1 MSDLVLEIKK
11 NLVSG
16 RVLIGLG
23 LSLIILKICC
33 LQVFAQSASERYPTN
48 TELVRL
54 REKLRRQIRTIE
66 NGNEFKD
73 FRSSADKQRRASFVS
88 AWTKVDPIVA
98 PFLGYWSGYEE
109 SLLIYPGNNKGRVCI
124 IYEGLGIVEISFG
137 NVVNGQIRTDEKE
150 TIIKEG
156 NYLGVATVR
165 NNQPDIFVTPPYMN
179 PRITLLMSEFMRMS
193 SMNRPDIAEMVQKF
207 KASGCR
213 DGLPSKR

>member
-16 RVLIGLG
+16 KVLIGLG

-66 NGNEFKD
+66 NANESPNS
-73 FRSSADKQRRASFVS
+73 RTSPDKQRHASFVS
-88 AWTKVDPIVA
+88 AWAKVDPIVA
-98 PFLGYWSGYEE
+98 PFLGYWTGYEE
-109 SLLIYPGNNKGRVCI
+109 SLLVYPGNSKGRVCI
-124 IYEGLGIVEISFG
+124 IYEGLGENELYFG
-137 NVVNGQIRTDEKE
+137 NVVNGELRSDQKE
-150 TIIKEG
+150 TIVKEG
-156 NYLGVATVR
+156 DYLAVASVR
-165 NNQPDIFVTPPYMN
+165 NNQPDIFVTPPFMN
-179 PRITLLMSEFMRMS
+179 PRIPLKMSEFMNRARMT
-193 SMNRPDIAEMVQKF
+193 RPDIPPMVQKF

-213 DGLPSKR
+213 DGLPSQR